1 MRTWIKA
8 ALAAAAT
15 ALLLM
20 YGIDYLETHFRAMKW
35 VQQDIVNYHERFQKT
50 MSGER

>member
-1 MRTWIKA
+1 MITWLKA

-15 ALLLM
+15 AWFLM
-20 YGIDYLETHFRAMKW
+20 YSIDYLETHFRTMKW

-50 MSGER
+50 LSGGK